1 LDGFS
6 PGKPIATFLRSTGM
20 ITGVAGS
27 TGAPTFSAE
36 LVSGQDFVFPGQT
49 VNFANLVPNGVT
61 VLITTSSTF
70 VGGAGEFLIA
80 QPFTF

>member
-1 LDGFS
+1 
-6 PGKPIATFLRSTGM
+6 
-20 ITGVAGS
+20 
-27 TGAPTFSAE
+27 
-36 LVSGQDFVFPGQT
+36 VFPGQT